1 MSIKNSLQKPD
12 PEFRKARYQGGS
24 LRLTIPPEIRDE
36 YGIEQDDPLKLIPV
50 DDGFKAI
57 PVE

>member
-1 MSIKNSLQKPD
+1 MSIKEGLQKPD

-36 YGIEQDDPLKLIPV
+36 YNISQDDPLKLVPEE
-50 DDGFKAI
+50 DGFKAV